1 MANDDDDEWTVV
13 IILTADPP
21 AVDAAV
27 DDLHAAV
34 DAAPFAVVPAAVDAA
49 PPVAPE
55 HDIHGDGVDDEKI
68 YYYWDDDFH
77 SRLQS
82 DIHRD

>member
-1 MANDDDDEWTVV
+1 VANDDDDEWTVAR
-13 IILTADPP
+13 ILTADPAAPVDDLHAADPP
-21 AVDAAV
+21 AVDAVAP
-27 DDLHAAV
+27 AA
-34 DAAPFAVVPAAVDAA
+34 AAVDAA